1 MSLRKRSKKDI
12 LLPMIFKTAIK
23 ERDLINGWKMSLNP
37 CLKRNNRRIP
47 LNGRDLFIKTELYL
61 SKTWELSLIHI

>member
-12 LLPMIFKTAIK
+12 LLPMIFMTAIK
-23 ERDLINGWKMSLNP
+23 ERDLINDWKMSLNP

-47 LNGRDLFIKTELYL
+47 LNERDLFVKTELYL
-61 SKTWELSLIHI
+61 SKTWE